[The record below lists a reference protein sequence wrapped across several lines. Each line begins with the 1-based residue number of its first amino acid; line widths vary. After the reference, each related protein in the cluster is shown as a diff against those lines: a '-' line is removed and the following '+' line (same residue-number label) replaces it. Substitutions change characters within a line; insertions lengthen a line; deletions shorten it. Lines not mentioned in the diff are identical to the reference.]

1 MIKKNR
7 FTEKTKKVMAMTA
20 LMCMMLIFTGCGSG
34 TDNGAS
40 TVSDNI
46 SMDQAIEIALSSA
59 GISRDNAANLH
70 VEYDEHEDD
79 ASGPVYNV
87 IFHADGS
94 EYDYTIQAL
103 NGTIVTFD
111 VNKDDSLD
119 SDNTAQD
126 LTDND
131 SETDTNDSENDTTN
145 SDASGETSADSNY
158 IGVDKAK
165 EIALTHAGV
174 NESDVTFQ
182 KAKLSYDDGQHEYEL
197 EFYSDTVEYDY
208 EIDAHTGK
216 IIDWD
221 HDNFEQ
227 DWD

>member
-7 FTEKTKKVMAMTA
+7 FTEKTKKIMLMTA
-20 LMCMMLIFTGCGSG
+20 LMCMMLIFTGCGSS

-126 LTDND
+126 FTD
-131 SETDTNDSENDTTN
+131 NDSENDTNN

-158 IGVDKAK
+158 IGIDKAK

-174 NESDVTFQ
+174 AEADVTFQ
-182 KAKLSYDDGQHEYEL
+182 KRFCG
-197 EFYSDTVEYDY
+197 
-208 EIDAHTGK
+208 
-216 IIDWD
+216 
-221 HDNFEQ
+221 
-227 DWD
+227 